1 MKLNRIQIQI
11 FKNLSQEKGLE
22 VDQYVQQFSQEYL
35 FMQKQRLEDLSEKE
49 GDSWISKAY
58 LQSLG

>member
-11 FKNLSQEKGLE
+11 FKKLSKEKNLEI
-22 VDQYVQQFSQEYL
+22 DQYIQQYSQEYL
-35 FMQKQRLEDLSEKE
+35 CLQKQRLDELSEEE